1 MQLKHKIVALSIL
14 PLLLAVA
21 LICALVIVQN
31 QRLGEEQVRLI
42 ENAILSSKRAELKN
56 YVAMALSVIAP
67 LQAGGQDDAQ
77 ARRQALEALARIDFG
92 QDGYFFVYDTRGR
105 NLMHPRQAELV
116 GRDLWNLTDPH
127 GLPAVRALIESAS
140 SGDGFQRYAWQKP
153 STGRVTD
160 KLAHVVMLEPWGW
173 MLGTGIYLEDVEQA
187 TRQVREEVA
196 GGIRSTMAAIAT
208 IALVAVLLV
217 FAGGLA
223 LSVREH
229 RLADSKLQSLNRR
242 IVHLQ
247 EEERS
252 RVSRELHD
260 GISQLLVSIKF
271 QFELAAHQLEA
282 GQSSGL
288 VTLGTAIERLG
299 GAIGEIRRISH
310 DLRPS
315 LLDTLGLPAAI
326 GQLASEFEQRCGLAV
341 VYRNGLPD
349 ARLPDGVAVALFRI
363 VQEALTNIERH
374 AGAGTV
380 LVELE
385 PCVNGV
391 QLRVQDDGIGFD
403 PRTIEQP
410 QEGIGLRNMRER
422 VEHLGGRFSL
432 SSSSGHTGI
441 CVILPVPATSAAG
454 ASFTL

>member
-21 LICALVIVQN
+21 LICVLVIIQN
-31 QRLGEEQVRLI
+31 QRLGEEQAQLI
-42 ENAILSSKRAELKN
+42 ENSILSSKRAELKN

-67 LQAGGQDDAQ
+67 QHAGGRSDTQAQ
-77 ARRQALEALARIDFG
+77 RQALETLAKLSFG
-92 QDGYFFVYDTRGR
+92 QDGYFFVYDKTGR

-116 GRDLWNLTDPH
+116 GRDLMNLTDPH
-127 GLPAVRALIESAS
+127 GLPVVQALLKNAA

-153 STGRVTD
+153 STGQITD
-160 KLAHVVMLEPWGW
+160 KLAYVVMLEPWGW

-187 TRQVREEVA
+187 TRQVRKEVA
-196 GGIRSTMAAIAT
+196 SGIHATMVAIAI
-208 IALVAVLLV
+208 IALIAVLLV
-217 FAGGLA
+217 FAAGLT

-242 IVHLQ
+242 IVYLQ

-271 QFELAAHQLEA
+271 QFELAGHQLEA
-282 GQSSGL
+282 GHSSGL
-288 VTLGTAIERLG
+288 AILGKATERLG
-299 GAIGEIRRISH
+299 TAIGEIRRISH

-326 GQLASEFEQRCGLAV
+326 GQLATEFEQRCGLSV
-341 VYRNGLPD
+341 VYRNSLHD

-374 AGAGTV
+374 AQASTV
-380 LVELE
+380 FIDLE
-385 PCVNGV
+385 SCADGV
-391 QLRVQDDGIGFD
+391 RLQVQDDGIGFD

-410 QEGIGLRNMRER
+410 QEGIGLRNIRER
-422 VEHLGGRFSL
+422 VEHLGGQFSL

-441 CVILPVPATSAAG
+441 CVILPMPIA
-454 ASFTL
+454 